1 MLNIHYY
8 TDYFIKIGSTRWG
21 RSIYSV
27 LVGAIGAVILVLF
40 LTGGQYTA
48 TIDNLL
54 PLIIGFNTALT
65 GYMIIEKT
73 RKAFTRKRTVSMA
86 AGVAVVLVATVLL
99 NVIFGQWAGVTLIG
113 FDNLLLLLLV
123 GLTTSGLGGSLAV
136 KYFSLN

>member
-1 MLNIHYY
+1 M
-8 TDYFIKIGSTRWG
+8 GQ
-21 RSIYSV
+21 SIYSV

-65 GYMIIEKT
+65 GYMLIEKT
-73 RKAFTRKRTVSMA
+73 RKAFTRKRTVSMG

-99 NVIFGQWAGVTLIG
+99 NFIFVQWAGVTLIG

-123 GLTTSGLGGSLAV
+123 GVITSGLGGSLAV